1 MIVAAPY
8 SGKKV
13 GSSYL
18 GRGGLYSV
26 EQHKERV
33 NFLDFNLAI
42 DDLGCLIPVL

>member
-18 GRGGLYSV
+18 GSGGLYSV
-26 EQHKERV
+26 EHTDRV
-33 NFLDFNLAI
+33 HFLDFDLAL
-42 DDLGCLIPVL
+42 DDLSLST